1 VRILHVLDS
10 GGMYGAEVMLLHLM
24 AAQQKLGLTPILVS
38 IGEIGIADKPVE
50 VEARK
55 RGLTVQPFRMRA
67 GFNLTGALHL
77 LGWAREQGVQVLHS
91 HGYKGNIL
99 LGMLPRR
106 LRRLPLVVT
115 VHGWTWTGGLSRMMV
130 YEWLD
135 ALCLRRAQAVVIV
148 NSVMRSHPRLQAIA
162 GHRLHVINN
171 GIPLADTDKE
181 SSGSPLGQ
189 EILDS
194 VGQGTSIVAL
204 GRLSEEKGLL
214 FLIRA
219 VGELVAMGRDVCLVI
234 LGEGPQRPE
243 LEQLVEQLGLSARV
257 RMPGFVD
264 DGARFL
270 SYFSIF
276 VLPSLTEGLPM
287 VLLEAMEAGLPIVA
301 SRVGGIPEVLDHG
314 QCGLLVP
321 AGEVAPLRDA
331 LLTLVENSE
340 QAKIR
345 VQRAR
350 ERVRAQYSSEAMA
363 QRYLTVYQ
371 EVVDDW

>member
-1 VRILHVLDS
+1 
-10 GGMYGAEVMLLHLM
+10 
-24 AAQQKLGLTPILVS
+24 
-38 IGEIGIADKPVE
+38 
-50 VEARK
+50 
-55 RGLTVQPFRMRA
+55 
-67 GFNLTGALHL
+67 
-77 LGWAREQGVQVLHS
+77 
-91 HGYKGNIL
+91 
-99 LGMLPRR
+99 
-106 LRRLPLVVT
+106 
-115 VHGWTWTGGLSRMMV
+115 MMV

-171 GIPLADTDKE
+171 GIPPADTDKE
-181 SSGSPLGQ
+181 SSGPPLPQ
-189 EILDS
+189 ELLDFA
-194 VGQGTSIVAL
+194 GQGTCIVAL
-204 GRLSEEKGLL
+204 GRLSEEKGFP

-219 VGELVAMGRDVCLVI
+219 VGELVANGRDARLVI
-234 LGEGPQRPE
+234 FGEGPQRHE

-257 RMPGFVD
+257 RMPGFVV

-270 SYFSIF
+270 PYFSCF

-314 QCGLLVP
+314 NCGLLVP

-331 LLTLVENSE
+331 LLTLVENRE
-340 QAKIR
+340 QVKIR

-350 ERVRAQYSSEAMA
+350 ARERVRTRYSSKVMA
-363 QRYLTVYQ
+363 QHYLTVYQ
-371 EVVDDW
+371 RAVDEFQGGC